1 MAKANLRQ
9 YNAQAKLSMVF
20 AVASFLSLCALVYL
34 LQRRYNF
41 EMKQFIYGTAS
52 KYAPA
57 VYLTT
62 AVTMLLAAAAA
73 AIGGN
78 SAGQKRND
86 KTRLS
91 WTAFFIGAVVL
102 AVTIIAFA
110 MFYMNRFPQAFQA

>member
-1 MAKANLRQ
+1 
-9 YNAQAKLSMVF
+9 MVF
-20 AVASFLSLCALVYL
+20 AVVSILGLCALIFL
-34 LQRRYNF
+34 LQHRYNS
-41 EMKQFIYGTAS
+41 EMKQFIYGSAT

-73 AIGGN
+73 GIGGN

-91 WTAFFIGAVVL
+91 WAAFFIGAVVL
-102 AVTIIAFA
+102 SVTIIAFA
-110 MFYMNRFPQAFQA
+110 MFYVNKFPQTYNQT